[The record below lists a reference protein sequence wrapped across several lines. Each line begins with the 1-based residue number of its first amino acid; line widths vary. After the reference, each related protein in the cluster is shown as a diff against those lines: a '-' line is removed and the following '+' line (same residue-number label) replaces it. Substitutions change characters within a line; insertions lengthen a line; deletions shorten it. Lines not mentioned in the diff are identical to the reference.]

1 MSLRQIAKQLG
12 VSPAYL
18 SYMVNGKRPWR
29 PDLKAGYDELVNT
42 VNASVPG
49 VNIGSPVHTPLSA
62 QAQQAVSAPI
72 IRLPM
77 AGARGSRTHRPD
89 RRAGANG
96 FEVRKAHQDPSAPA
110 FCEAGPASGRSG
122 RIIVMPATFLA
133 DRRSGIP
140 ADFALLYCTP
150 GATPTESGN
159 YSRPEH
165 GGKYDAKLHRLSSYS
180 HVAISSDA
188 TVPPR
193 PGRTRRHRIIRTSR
207 VSVPKRGTEQPML
220 LPSPDGP

>member
-1 MSLRQIAKQLG
+1 MSVRNLSARTTRTISREDTMSLRQIAKQLG

-42 VNASVPG
+42 SVPG

-62 QAQQAVSAPI
+62 QAQEAVSAPI

-89 RRAGANG
+89 RRVGANG

-110 FCEAGPASGRSG
+110 FYEGYLTRFVNNINKPLLDISKSDITTVLLGYRLLQ
-122 RIIVMPATFLA
+122 T
-133 DRRSGIP
+133 
-140 ADFALLYCTP
+140 AL
-150 GATPTESGN
+150 
-159 YSRPEH
+159 EH
-165 GGKYDAKLHRLSSYS
+165 GL
-180 HVAISSDA
+180 
-188 TVPPR
+188 
-193 PGRTRRHRIIRTSR
+193 RHRADNLVDGAAAAKDQQGRYAPD
-207 VSVPKRGTEQPML
+207 SVRRRDFGV
-220 LPSPDGP
+220 GINV